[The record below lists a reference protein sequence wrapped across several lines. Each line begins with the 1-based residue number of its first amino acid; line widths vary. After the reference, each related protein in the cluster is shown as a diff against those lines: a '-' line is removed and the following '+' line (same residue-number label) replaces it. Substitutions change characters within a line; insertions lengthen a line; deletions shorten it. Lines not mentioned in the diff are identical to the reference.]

1 MTPNTTYYVRAYAT
15 NDVGTAYGHEESF
28 ITDFANCRTV
38 TDFDNNIYQTV
49 IIGSKCWMRENLRTR
64 KYADSSSIT
73 YGDDDQSN
81 SEPYYYFPDNNE
93 SNVITYGLLYN
104 WRAAMKNGISSDSDP
119 SGVQGVCP
127 NGWHLPSVAEWN
139 QLSDYVSSQSAYY
152 CDNNHDFIAKAF
164 AATSG
169 WQENADPCAVGNN
182 LSANNAT
189 GLTILPAGFL
199 DDGGS
204 YLEFSTMT
212 ILWSATERNGTHGHE
227 FFLAS
232 INSFLIQSD
241 YGKNIGVQYKYAG
254 FSVRC
259 VRNP

>member
-1 MTPNTTYYVRAYAT
+1 
-15 NDVGTAYGHEESF
+15 
-28 ITDFANCRTV
+28 
-38 TDFDNNIYQTV
+38 
-49 IIGSKCWMRENLRTR
+49 MRENLRTK
-64 KYADSSSIT
+64 KYADSTSIT
-73 YGDDDQSN
+73 YGESFPP
-81 SEPYYYFPDNNE
+81 SATTAYYYYPGSPDN
-93 SNVITYGLLYN
+93 VPTYGLLYN
-104 WRAAMKNGISSDSDP
+104 WSAAMKNEGSSDTDP

-127 NGWHLPSVAEWN
+127 HGWHLPSRTEWN
-139 QLSDYVSSQSAYY
+139 QMSDYVSSQPAYY
-152 CDNNHDFIAKAF
+152 CDENPGYVAKSLAS
-164 AATSG
+164 TTG
-169 WQENADPCAVGNN
+169 WLENADLCAVGNN

-189 GLTILPAGFL
+189 GLSILPAGTFN
-199 DDGGS
+199 DGHSNFG
-204 YLEFSTMT
+204 FMT